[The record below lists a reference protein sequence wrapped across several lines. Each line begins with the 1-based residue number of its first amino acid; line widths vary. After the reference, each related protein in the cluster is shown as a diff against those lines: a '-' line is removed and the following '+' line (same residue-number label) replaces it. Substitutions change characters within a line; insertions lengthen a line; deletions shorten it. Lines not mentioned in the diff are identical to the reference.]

1 MNRIKS
7 ETQRLRNDPAVVIET
22 AEQRKVEDGRI
33 KNRKKKENNKKAIA

>member
-7 ETQRLRNDPAVVIET
+7 EAQRLKNDPAVVIET

-33 KNRKKKENNKKAIA
+33 KKRQKKEKHEKAIA